1 MIENTFTI
9 TNAQY
14 KVGCVLE
21 EYQGSYNICAAQ
33 QGQDGKIYL
42 RWCYNQTKDRKPSE
56 KTVPVKIGLG
66 SKSQAIEMLETF
78 VSILKGVE
86 TQTGG
91 SGIDDGTIPF

>member
-1 MIENTFTI
+1 MLENTFTI
-9 TNAQY
+9 TNEQY

-42 RWCYNQTKDRKPSE
+42 RWCYNQTKERKPSE

-66 SKSQAIEMLETF
+66 SKDQAIEMLETF
-78 VSILKGVE
+78 VSILKGE
-86 TQTGG
+86 GEPAG
-91 SGIDDGTIPF
+91 SNTEDMDIPF